1 MTLLNAGHGAVSW
14 LMRGI
19 RLLDRK
25 ACVQSTKSLERLQEG
40 TMYLRLQYQE
50 YTSRLTALENPDRHA
65 MRAVRR
71 CFLPGIK

>member
-25 ACVQSTKSLERLQEG
+25 ACVQSTNSLERLQEG
-40 TMYLRLQYQE
+40 T
-50 YTSRLTALENPDRHA
+50 
-65 MRAVRR
+65 
-71 CFLPGIK
+71 

>member
-50 YTSRLTALENPDRHA
+50 YTS
-65 MRAVRR
+65 
-71 CFLPGIK
+71 FKKG